1 MNIDKKW
8 LLLII
13 ITALPLFLL
22 MLAGLVALWRNDWL
36 LAWLGLSGIVALC
49 SWLILNRLKKDQPAP
64 EILQVEP
71 PSTWS
76 KQGLQAWKKVED
88 LAETIRVREGVFN
101 DWNSLW
107 DIFREVV
114 DSVANDFHPEQS
126 DPILEIR
133 MPELLKVIELLAR
146 DLRYSLSDNIPGSH
160 ILTINDVLRGKRLAA
175 HGKTLYQLYRII
187 SVGVD
192 PISAAIR
199 ELRGLAAEKVWDASI
214 KEVEQ
219 WLVAAYVKKIGYYAI
234 ELYSGHLVLEDQQF
248 LEHITQASR
257 HDLVELNK
265 QATRVQEEPLR
276 ILVIGQVKA
285 GKSSLINALF
295 GETKALVDVV
305 PLTSRVQ
312 PYLLER
318 DGIKNA
324 IILDTAGYEDSNN
337 PRRPWREAEQE
348 ILQTDLIILVC
359 SALTAARAADRRM
372 LEELQILFSNE
383 YQENPPPIIIVLT
396 HVDQLRPFRE
406 WNPPYNVQQPD
417 NLKARRIRD
426 AMVAVAEDLDV
437 APEQIIPVCLKVSHE
452 YNINA
457 GLIPAI
463 LQTLNV
469 SQRLKYLRCLR
480 DYKNE
485 EYWHQL
491 WDQSKNAGRILVKLG
506 AQWLQKGMPH

>member
-13 ITALPLFLL
+13 ITALPLLLL

-49 SWLILNRLKKDQPAP
+49 SWLILNRLKEKPPTP
-64 EILQVEP
+64 ERLQVEP

-76 KQGLQAWKKVED
+76 TQGHQAWQKVEN
-88 LAETIRVREGVFN
+88 LAETISVRERAFN
-101 DWNSLW
+101 DWNALW
-107 DIFREVV
+107 RIFREVV
-114 DSVANDFHPEQS
+114 DAVASDFHPEQQE
-126 DPILEIR
+126 PVLEIR
-133 MPELLKVIELLAR
+133 APELLKVIELLAR
-146 DLRYSLSDNIPGSH
+146 DLRYTLSENIPGSH
-160 ILTINDVLRGKRLAA
+160 ILTVNDVLRGKRLAA
-175 HGKTLYQLYRII
+175 HGKNIYQLYRII

-214 KEVEQ
+214 QEIER
-219 WLVAAYVKKIGYYAI
+219 WLLAAYVKKIGYYAI

-248 LEHITQASR
+248 LEHVTQASR
-257 HDLVELNK
+257 RDLTQLRK

-337 PRRPWREAEQE
+337 LRRPWKEAEQE
-348 ILQTDLIILVC
+348 ILQTDLILLVC
-359 SALTAARAADRRM
+359 SALTAARASDQQM
-372 LEELQILFSNE
+372 LQNLQQLFSE
-383 YQENPPPIIIVLT
+383 RHHENPPPTIVALT
-396 HVDQLRPFRE
+396 YIDRLRPFRE
-406 WNPPYNVQQPD
+406 WNPPYDVQQPK
-417 NLKARRIRD
+417 NPKARMIHD
-426 AMVAVAEDLDV
+426 AMTAVAGDLNV
-437 APEQIIPVCLKVSHE
+437 KLEQVIPVCLKAGHE
-452 YNINA
+452 YNIEA
-457 GLIPAI
+457 GLIPAM
-463 LQTLNV
+463 LQTFDV
-469 SQRLKYLRCLR
+469 TQRLQYLRCLR
-480 DYKNE
+480 DYKSE
-485 EYWHQL
+485 EYWQHL
-491 WDQSKNAGRILVKLG
+491 WTQSKNAGQIIVQLSNR
-506 AQWLQKGMPH
+506 WLQKE